1 MKTFRKIL
9 TIPLFFLGFVS
20 WSQTKFNGK
29 ILDAESE
36 LPISSVEILNS
47 NYQVLTQTNEEGLFS
62 VDVSDGYPFEL
73 YFVAN
78 DYIEYNIVIEE
89 TAHTQEPMIFV
100 LEKDINSLD
109 ELVINVGNRS
119 RNRTVLNSS
128 VPVTV
133 LTEEEIANSGYTST
147 AEVIQ
152 MVVPSFRHDR
162 IVRGDGTESIRP
174 SSMRGM
180 GTDQILVLING
191 KRRHISAFLIGDN
204 TGVDLNAIPI
214 SAIKTI
220 EVLKDGASAMY
231 GSDAIAGVINII
243 LHDGMEGYAE
253 IKAGVTSRGD
263 GEYGKFG
270 IRKGFEIGEKSI
282 LNISMQA
289 AASAK
294 TIRAGEDMRQQYFG
308 TIRDEQG
315 EIIYHDPEGDL
326 KNEEYF
332 KNPRITMIE
341 GDPDKTNMST
351 FLNFESKIDEN
362 SSIYA
367 FGGYNYTNTLN
378 GSNRFRRSL
387 DDGNVRAIFPDG
399 FLARGRFI
407 THDLSLTGGYNS
419 KSKTF
424 GDYDFSASVGNSL
437 VDIGLENSVNPSL
450 GENSPIDFHL
460 GKQNYLQ
467 ANLNL
472 DFSKPLDEEEN
483 HIFSYGAEIRYEK
496 YKLEE
501 GEEASY
507 INGGVPILDGP
518 NAGQRAPVGSQGY
531 VGYRP
536 ENRVKKDRSISAVYL
551 DYSADF
557 WNKLNLGVA
566 GRYEHYSDFGS
577 TINGKVSVRY
587 EFLPGLAIRSAFNTG
602 FRAPSMQ
609 QSYFSQT
616 QTNFR
621 YDPIVDEIVSRENST
636 LSLDS
641 DAAKALGATAL
652 SPEKSHNISAGL
664 TYQPIRNLFF
674 TLDYYMINV
683 DDRIVRTSFFTVD
696 NPLIKDLFD
705 KYGIEGIQSA
715 RYFANAISTRTQGF
729 DLVAQYN
736 LHTTIAGDFTFLLSY
751 NYNLHEITGF
761 NNPTNLANLNET
773 IFDEERQAASS
784 RKQSNLNFIISH
796 KYNKWQSTI
805 RMFHAGKVSNRYPV
819 KEEVVGLNTMP
830 ALTVFD
836 AEVSYLVTP
845 KFQVAIGGTNLLNQM
860 PPYAHESINFEGNFK
875 YYNGNGSQLGT
886 AGTAY
891 YLKMSY
897 NF

>member
-1 MKTFRKIL
+1 MKTFRNTL
-9 TIPLFFLGFVS
+9 TISLLLLGFVS

-36 LPISSVEILNS
+36 LPISSVEVLNS
-47 NYQVLTQTNEEGLFS
+47 NYQVLTQTNEEGLFTA
-62 VDVSDGYPFEL
+62 DVSNDYPFEL
-73 YFVAN
+73 YLVAN
-78 DYIEYNIVIEE
+78 GYLEFHVVIEE
-89 TAHTQEPMIFV
+89 NAQFQEPVVFF
-100 LEKDINSLD
+100 LEKDANSLD

-133 LTEEEIANSGYTST
+133 LTEEEITKSGYTST

-204 TGVDLNAIPI
+204 TGVDLNAIPV

-220 EVLKDGASAMY
+220 EVLKDGASALY

-243 LHDGMEGYAE
+243 LHDGMEGYADVKTG
-253 IKAGVTSRGD
+253 ITSRGD
-263 GEYGKFG
+263 GEYGKLG

-282 LNISMQA
+282 LNISLQA

-294 TIRAGEDMRQQYFG
+294 TVRAGEDMRQQYFG
-308 TIRDEQG
+308 TIRDENG
-315 EIIYHDPEGDL
+315 DIIYHNPEGDL
-326 KNEEYF
+326 KNEAYF

-341 GDPDKTNMST
+341 GDPDKASVST
-351 FLNFESKIDEN
+351 FLNFENKIDEN

-378 GSNRFRRSL
+378 GSNRFRRPL

-399 FLARGRFI
+399 YLARGRFI
-407 THDLSLTGGYNS
+407 THDLSLTTGYQS
-419 KSKTF
+419 KSKTL
-424 GDYDFSASVGNSL
+424 GNYDLSASVGNSA

-450 GENSPIDFHL
+450 GEDSPTDFHL

-472 DFSKPLDEEEN
+472 DFSKPLDYEEN
-483 HIFSYGAEIRYEK
+483 HVLSYGAEFRYEK
-496 YKLEE
+496 YQLKE

-518 NAGQRAPVGSQGY
+518 NAGERAPVGSQGY

-536 ENRVKKDRSISAVYL
+536 ENRVNKHRNISAVYL
-551 DYSADF
+551 DYVADF

-577 TINGKVSVRY
+577 TINGKVSARY
-587 EFLPGLAIRSAFNTG
+587 EFLPGVAVRSAFNTG

-636 LSLDS
+636 LSLES
-641 DAAKALGATAL
+641 EAAKALGATAL
-652 SPEKSHNISAGL
+652 SPEKSYNISAGL

-674 TLDYYMINV
+674 TLDYYMIHV

-696 NPLIKDLFD
+696 NPLIKELFD
-705 KYGIEGIQSA
+705 QYGIEGIQSA

-736 LHTTIAGDFTFLLSY
+736 LQTASAGDFTFLLSY

-761 NNPTNLANLNET
+761 NNPANLSNLNEA

-784 RKQSNLNFIISH
+784 REQSNLNFMVSH

-805 RMFHAGKVSNRYPV
+805 RMFHAGKVSNSYPV
-819 KEEVVGLNTMP
+819 KEEVIGLNTMP

-836 AEVSYLVTP
+836 AEVAYLVTP
-845 KFQVAIGGTNLLNQM
+845 KFQVAVGGTNLLNQM
-860 PPYAHESINFEGNFK
+860 PPYAHESINFNGNFK

-886 AGTAY
+886 AGAAY
-891 YLKMSY
+891 YLKMAY